1 MLNAVIRFSLR
12 QPLVVLGLAAV
23 VIAAGL
29 RQATVLPIDVFPD
42 LNRPRVV
49 VITEAPG
56 MAPEEVET
64 LINLPLES
72 ALIGATG
79 VEEVRSS
86 AGIGISVI
94 FVEFDWGS
102 DIYTDRQ
109 IVSERLGAAAAEMPA
124 GITPQLAPISSIMG
138 QIMLVGMTLEGDPS
152 DVDKSIDE
160 PDANRNDDAGALTL
174 ASTSPA
180 HDNDKADAASYGML
194 QLRQDADWIVKRR
207 LLKVGGV
214 AQVFTMGGQRGGKRQ
229 VQVLVDPEK
238 LRRMGVTLHQ
248 VEVALQQSNQNATGG
263 YIELGTQRLLARSL
277 GRIAS
282 IDELNQ
288 VVVDGTR
295 NPPLLLDQVARVV
308 NGPEIP
314 AGLAAVNGRETVMLV
329 IVKQPGADTRKV
341 TAGVVAAL
349 DELEIALP
357 PQVHINAHIYR
368 QDEFID
374 RAIENVLEALRD
386 GGILVVI
393 VLLLFLLN
401 ARTTL
406 ITLTAIP
413 LSILTTI
420 LIFTAFGM
428 SINTMTLG
436 GLAVAIGE
444 LVDDAI
450 VDVENIHRR
459 LKLNHAA
466 GRPQSDLWVVFQAS
480 LEVRNSIV
488 FGTMIVVLVFVPLLA
503 LAGMPGR
510 LFAPLGVA
518 YIVSILASLLVSL
531 TVTPVLSYLLLARR
545 WFWPA
550 TVALGAPLLC
560 GVAVWFLLAEWP
572 LWLKIAAAAGATLVL
587 YAGVLLIELFSRR
600 ERDSF
605 VLTGLKWL
613 AGCVIRFSLR
623 HPWPVV
629 TSVALVAAA
638 AVLLAVNMGRGF
650 LPPFNEGSV
659 QISVFLPP
667 GTSLAES
674 NRVGAQV
681 DRALMDLDFV
691 TQVGRRTGRAEED
704 EHVADVNYS
713 EIIIALDPASPL
725 SRQEQFEQ
733 IRAAV
738 HRIKGLEDGSGRTEM
753 EQPIM
758 HLMSHMISG
767 VRAQIAVKIFGDD
780 LNVLRKLGQEAKAAI
795 EQVEGV
801 EDVAVEPQ
809 LPTPQL
815 VIVPK
820 PEKLAQYGLTVGDV
834 NHVFTTAMQGQVVSQ
849 VLEGEASFD
858 LVVRFDDKYRE
869 NQQSLR
875 SLAIEL
881 PSGGSVPLADVAEI
895 QPNRE
900 GPNSINREDGR
911 RRIVVQCNATDR
923 PISEVRNEIEA
934 RLAPLTA
941 RLPEY
946 GRGYYIEYGGQFE
959 SEQAATRLL
968 LILSGVSLLGIFLVL
983 YTLFRSV
990 NLALQVMAALPMAAI
1005 GAVAALV
1012 VTGQSL
1018 SVPSMVGF
1026 ISLAGI
1032 ASRNGILLIAHYLH
1046 LLRHEGEQL
1055 TPAMIVR
1062 AGQERVAPVLMTALT
1077 SGIGLVPLALAAGE
1091 PGKEILYPVATV
1103 IIGGLISSTLLDF
1116 FVHPAL
1122 FWLFGRGAAQ
1132 RLTTNDEAQES
1143 LKGVAASPD
1152 FRS

>member
-12 QPLVVLGLAAV
+12 QPLLILGLALLLIV
-23 VIAAGL
+23 VGL
-29 RQATVLPIDVFPD
+29 WQTTRLPIDVFPD

-56 MAPEEVET
+56 MAPEEVER
-64 LINLPLES
+64 LVNLPLES

-79 VEEVRSS
+79 VEEVRSM

-94 FVEFDWGS
+94 FVEFDWGT

-109 IVSERLGAAAAEMPA
+109 VVSERLGTVSLSE
-124 GITPQLAPISSIMG
+124 GVTPQLAPISSIMG
-138 QIMLVGMTLEGDPS
+138 QIMLVGMTL
-152 DVDKSIDE
+152 DE
-160 PDANRNDDAGALTL
+160 SATGPAGA
-174 ASTSPA
+174 AS
-180 HDNDKADAASYGML
+180 SYDML
-194 QLRQDADWIVKRR
+194 KLRQDADWIVRRR

-214 AQVFTMGGQRGGKRQ
+214 AQVFTLGGEGGGQRQ
-229 VQVLVDPEK
+229 VQVLVDPER
-238 LRRMGVTLHQ
+238 LRQMGVTLHQ
-248 VEVALQQSNQNATGG
+248 VEEALRKSNENATGG
-263 YIELGTQRLLARSL
+263 YIEMGPQRLLTRSL
-277 GRIAS
+277 GRIES
-282 IDELNQ
+282 IDALERL
-288 VVVDGTR
+288 VIDGKR
-295 NPPLLLDQVARVV
+295 SPPLLLSQVARVV

-314 AGLAAVNGRETVMLV
+314 SGLSAVNNQPAVMLV
-329 IVKQPGADTRKV
+329 IVKQPGADTRTV
-341 TAGVVAAL
+341 TEDVVEAL
-349 DELEIALP
+349 DELRVALP
-357 PQVHINAHIYR
+357 PQVVINTDVYR

-386 GGILVVI
+386 GGVLVVI
-393 VLLLFLLN
+393 VLFVFLFN
-401 ARTTL
+401 FRTTL

-413 LSILTTI
+413 LSIFVTV
-420 LIFTAFGM
+420 LIFTAFDM

-459 LKLNHAA
+459 LRINHAA
-466 GRPQSDLWVVFQAS
+466 GRPQPDLLVVFRAS

-488 FGTMIVVLVFVPLLA
+488 FGTMIVVLVFVPLFA

-531 TVTPVLSYLLLARR
+531 TVTPVMSYLLFSRR
-545 WFWPA
+545 WVWPVV
-550 TVALGAPLLC
+550 VALGAP
-560 GVAVWFLLAEWP
+560 AV
-572 LWLKIAAAAGATLVL
+572 
-587 YAGVLLIELFSRR
+587 AGVLVWLLLPNWALWMQVLAAAIGAGLLYGVVLLVEFLSRS
-600 ERDSF
+600 EGESF
-605 VLTGLKWL
+605 VLRGLKWI
-613 AGCVIRFSLR
+613 AGWVIRFSLR
-623 HPWPVV
+623 YPWPVV
-629 TSVALVAAA
+629 LSVALAAAA

-659 QISVFLPP
+659 QVSVFLPP

-674 NRVGAQV
+674 DRVGAQV
-681 DRALMDLDFV
+681 DRALLDLDFV

-704 EHVADVNYS
+704 EHVLDVNFS
-713 EIIIALDPASPL
+713 EIIIALDPESPL
-725 SRQEQFEQ
+725 SREEQFAR

-738 HRIKGLEDGSGRTEM
+738 HRVKGLEEGSGRSEM

-767 VRAQIAVKIFGDD
+767 VKAQIAVKIFGDD
-780 LNVLRKLGQEAKAAI
+780 LHVLRQLAQEAKTAI
-795 EQVEGV
+795 DQVPGVVDVSVEQ
-801 EDVAVEPQ
+801 Q

-815 VIVPK
+815 VIKPK
-820 PEKLAQYGLTVGDV
+820 IDKLVQYGLTVGDV
-834 NHVFTTAMQGQVVSQ
+834 NHIFTTAMQGQVVSQ

-858 LVVRFDDKYRE
+858 LVVRYDDKYRQD
-869 NQQSLR
+869 QQALR
-875 SLAIEL
+875 SLAIDL
-881 PSGGSVPLADVAEI
+881 PSGGTVPLSDVAEI
-895 QPNRE
+895 HFNRV

-911 RRIVVQCNATDR
+911 RRIIVQCNATDR
-923 PISEVRNEIEA
+923 PISDVRDDIEA
-934 RLAPLTA
+934 KLAPLKA
-941 RLPEY
+941 RLSQY
-946 GRGYYIEYGGQFE
+946 GSGYYIEYGGQFE
-959 SEQAATRLL
+959 SEQAATRVLL
-968 LILSGVSLLGIFLVL
+968 MLSGVSLIGIFLVL

-1012 VTGQSL
+1012 VTEQSL

-1046 LLRHEGEQL
+1046 LMRHEGEGM
-1055 TPAMIVR
+1055 TREMVIR

-1077 SGIGLVPLALAAGE
+1077 SGIGLVPLAMAAGE

-1122 FWLFGRGAAQ
+1122 FWLFGRRAAEQ
-1132 RLTTNDEAQES
+1132 LVKESEHEVLLTDEPEPEQTTQP
-1143 LKGVAASPD
+1143 AAVY
-1152 FRS
+1152 

>member
-1 MLNAVIRFSLR
+1 
-12 QPLVVLGLAAV
+12 
-23 VIAAGL
+23 
-29 RQATVLPIDVFPD
+29 
-42 LNRPRVV
+42 
-49 VITEAPG
+49 
-56 MAPEEVET
+56 
-64 LINLPLES
+64 
-72 ALIGATG
+72 
-79 VEEVRSS
+79 
-86 AGIGISVI
+86 
-94 FVEFDWGS
+94 
-102 DIYTDRQ
+102 
-109 IVSERLGAAAAEMPA
+109 
-124 GITPQLAPISSIMG
+124 
-138 QIMLVGMTLEGDPS
+138 
-152 DVDKSIDE
+152 
-160 PDANRNDDAGALTL
+160 
-174 ASTSPA
+174 
-180 HDNDKADAASYGML
+180 
-194 QLRQDADWIVKRR
+194 
-207 LLKVGGV
+207 
-214 AQVFTMGGQRGGKRQ
+214 
-229 VQVLVDPEK
+229 
-238 LRRMGVTLHQ
+238 
-248 VEVALQQSNQNATGG
+248 
-263 YIELGTQRLLARSL
+263 
-277 GRIAS
+277 
-282 IDELNQ
+282 
-288 VVVDGTR
+288 
-295 NPPLLLDQVARVV
+295 
-308 NGPEIP
+308 
-314 AGLAAVNGRETVMLV
+314 
-329 IVKQPGADTRKV
+329 
-341 TAGVVAAL
+341 
-349 DELEIALP
+349 
-357 PQVHINAHIYR
+357 
-368 QDEFID
+368 
-374 RAIENVLEALRD
+374 
-386 GGILVVI
+386 
-393 VLLLFLLN
+393 
-401 ARTTL
+401 
-406 ITLTAIP
+406 
-413 LSILTTI
+413 
-420 LIFTAFGM
+420 
-428 SINTMTLG
+428 
-436 GLAVAIGE
+436 
-444 LVDDAI
+444 
-450 VDVENIHRR
+450 
-459 LKLNHAA
+459 
-466 GRPQSDLWVVFQAS
+466 
-480 LEVRNSIV
+480 
-488 FGTMIVVLVFVPLLA
+488 
-503 LAGMPGR
+503 
-510 LFAPLGVA
+510 
-518 YIVSILASLLVSL
+518 
-531 TVTPVLSYLLLARR
+531 
-545 WFWPA
+545 
-550 TVALGAPLLC
+550 
-560 GVAVWFLLAEWP
+560 
-572 LWLKIAAAAGATLVL
+572 
-587 YAGVLLIELFSRR
+587 
-600 ERDSF
+600 
-605 VLTGLKWL
+605 
-613 AGCVIRFSLR
+613 
-623 HPWPVV
+623 
-629 TSVALVAAA
+629 
-638 AVLLAVNMGRGF
+638 
-650 LPPFNEGSV
+650 
-659 QISVFLPP
+659 
-667 GTSLAES
+667 
-674 NRVGAQV
+674 
-681 DRALMDLDFV
+681 
-691 TQVGRRTGRAEED
+691 
-704 EHVADVNYS
+704 
-713 EIIIALDPASPL
+713 
-725 SRQEQFEQ
+725 
-733 IRAAV
+733 
-738 HRIKGLEDGSGRTEM
+738 M